1 LLNAEPLG
9 YATAM
14 GGDGKQKGS
23 NMHWILS
30 ANYTPAAMKALGE
43 KPSDRREAASKLIK
57 AGGGK
62 LISFYR
68 TLSEGPG
75 VIIIF
80 EADPI
85 AAAAINA
92 VGVAGGALMNVKF
105 TRLWTD
111 EEVTAI
117 RKKRAEIE
125 GAYKAPG

>member
-1 LLNAEPLG
+1 
-9 YATAM
+9 
-14 GGDGKQKGS
+14 
-23 NMHWILS
+23 MHWYLS
-30 ANYTPAAMKALGE
+30 GNYTSAAMKALGE
-43 KPSDRREAASKLIK
+43 KPSDRQAAAKKLVT

-68 TLSEGPG
+68 TASEGPG
-75 VIIIF
+75 VLIIF

-85 AAAAINA
+85 TAVAINA
-92 VGVAGGALMNVKF
+92 VIVAGGALANIKF

-125 GAYKAPG
+125 GSFKPPG

>member
-1 LLNAEPLG
+1 M
-9 YATAM
+9 T
-14 GGDGKQKGS
+14 
-23 NMHWILS
+23 MHWILT

-43 KPSDRREAASKLIK
+43 KPSDRRAAASKLIT
-57 AGGGK
+57 AAGGK

-75 VIIIF
+75 VVIIF

-92 VGVAGGALMNVKF
+92 VAVAGGAVMNVKF

-125 GAYKAPG
+125 GAYSPPG

>member
-1 LLNAEPLG
+1 
-9 YATAM
+9 
-14 GGDGKQKGS
+14 
-23 NMHWILS
+23 MHWYMW
-30 ANYTPAAMKALGE
+30 ANYTAEAMKILGK
-43 KPSDRREAASKLIK
+43 KPSDRHEAARKLVT

-68 TLSEGPG
+68 TLAEGPG
-75 VIIIF
+75 VLIIF

-85 AAAAINA
+85 TAAAINA
-92 VGVAGGALMNVKF
+92 VAVAGGALKDVKF

-125 GAYKAPG
+125 GAYKPPG

>member
-1 LLNAEPLG
+1 
-9 YATAM
+9 
-14 GGDGKQKGS
+14 
-23 NMHWILS
+23 MHWILT
-30 ANYTPAAMKALGE
+30 ANYTAEAIRAIGKS
-43 KPSDRREAASKLIK
+43 PSDRRAAADKLIT
-57 AGGGK
+57 AAGGK

-80 EADPI
+80 EADAI
-85 AAAAINA
+85 AAAATNL

-111 EEVTAI
+111 EEVTAM

-125 GAYKAPG
+125 GAYKPPG

>member
-1 LLNAEPLG
+1 
-9 YATAM
+9 
-14 GGDGKQKGS
+14 
-23 NMHWILS
+23 MHWYLT
-30 ANYTPAAMKALGE
+30 ANYTSAAMKALGE
-43 KPSDRREAASKLIK
+43 KPSDRHAAAKKLVT

-75 VIIIF
+75 VLIIF

-85 AAAAINA
+85 TAAAINA
-92 VGVAGGALMNVKF
+92 IVVAGGALMNVRF

-125 GAYKAPG
+125 GSYKPPG

>member
-1 LLNAEPLG
+1 
-9 YATAM
+9 
-14 GGDGKQKGS
+14 
-23 NMHWILS
+23 MHRYLT
-30 ANYTPAAMKALGE
+30 ANYTSAAMKALGE
-43 KPSDRREAASKLIK
+43 KPSDRHAAAKKLVT

-75 VIIIF
+75 VLIIF

-85 AAAAINA
+85 TAAAINA
-92 VGVAGGALMNVKF
+92 IVVAGGALMNVRF

-125 GAYKAPG
+125 GSYKPPG